1 MIKRF
6 YIFLVALLSITAMQ
20 AQSIRVQGVS
30 RSVKKAKTSLRATPN
45 NDILPGIV
53 TDSVVCKV
61 GSGRKVSYLVVKWD
75 DGKGSNKNL
84 VWKYLWTTEAEGTG
98 EAMLKAIAKADPRF
112 YMLVYG
118 GTQYGTAIGGMGFDL
133 NGNGNISLLKNGV
146 SYSLTDGLYNTS
158 TYDFDHWTSNDSLD
172 HWRAGWYNGYWSYWT
187 TDALSTPYAYSS
199 VGASSRHL
207 SNGSVDGWV
216 YMSDM
221 VNWYSN
227 DMSGELEY
235 VTPIANASGVA
246 PKTNQARSQTNKA
259 PGKTTIVKTYDEFKN
274 AIEKAADGDVIEFDP
289 ALAGKEITPTD
300 PIDVKN
306 KNITINGNGVTFVNY
321 NEAIW
326 FTSDIDNT
334 SIETKVKNL
343 NFKNYSTPI
352 QIDQAQVTLENCT
365 FDNCKATSNA
375 VIQATNYIDYKMKLN
390 LIGCRFSNNT
400 STATKRLPIIE
411 FYGHGGGK
419 VEDAKGLISSCSFV
433 GNDAYNAVIGISNP
447 GSFEIVNSV
456 FQDNKI
462 KAKRGNTILKRDNM
476 KGFKLL
482 GHNIIE
488 GGISEHNNAK
498 DTIATNKYL
507 SSTDIVGED
516 LKPLTYNEDL
526 KEYVVISTGKAFNN
540 LPANTTYEG
549 VLFPKKDLLGNVIDY
564 TKPTHSGACQ
574 TVAEAPVDYTNGVF
588 IVNEDWFGH
597 QNSTLNFI
605 SNDGEWTY
613 RVIQKENPGKE
624 LGATAQY
631 GTIYGDKFYIISK
644 QEKDPGASIVGGRL
658 TIADAK
664 TLKIEKQ
671 LTTFATNSEGKSIAD
686 GRSFLG
692 VDETKAYIG
701 TTNGIY
707 ILDLTTNE
715 IKGQIG
721 GAEGSATNLYSGQI
735 GNMVRVDNKV
745 YAVHQTKG
753 LIVIDAITDKVR
765 KVIPAEEGWGF
776 GSVVLSKDGNLWLS
790 LADKNGS
797 GKADTRI
804 VKLDP
809 KSHKK
814 EVITLPKG
822 TFGPANSWYAWT
834 PDGFCASTQQN
845 VLYWNG
851 GESSWFSNKTIF
863 KYDID
868 KKECTKFIAIDDP
881 WKLYGCSMRVHPV
894 TDELYVSLYQDFGNQ
909 SYTLR
914 KYDTTGTIIKE
925 YPMIANY
932 WFPSLPVFPDNF
944 APTAKDLGVIPVSNT
959 KRTNIKLD
967 DFVEDKDNL
976 PASIIMT
983 VKEISDADL
992 FDAKIVNGYLSIN
1005 PLVEPEGEQT
1015 VTIKINS
1022 NGKIIEKVVTIE
1034 FMTNE
1039 ALGVNEIETENETKE
1054 KVIYDLQGR
1063 RVKNPQ
1069 HGIYIVNGKK
1079 VVFK

>member
-112 YMLVYG
+112 YMLIYG

-375 VIQATNYIDYKMKLN
+375 VIQATNYIGYKMKLN

-516 LKPLTYNEDL
+516 LKPLTYNDDL

-549 VLFPKKDLLGNVIDY
+549 VLFPEKDLLGNVIDY

-574 TVAEAPVDYTNGVF
+574 TVVEAPVDYTNGVF

-631 GTIYGDKFYIISK
+631 GSIYGDKFYIISK

-664 TLKIEKQ
+664 TLKMEKQ

-715 IKGQIG
+715 IKGQIS
-721 GAEGSATNLYSGQI
+721 GAEGSATDLYSGQI

>member
-112 YMLVYG
+112 YMLIYG

-375 VIQATNYIDYKMKLN
+375 VIQATNYIGYKMKLN

-516 LKPLTYNEDL
+516 LKPLTYNDDL

-549 VLFPKKDLLGNVIDY
+549 VLFPEKDLLGNVIDY

-574 TVAEAPVDYTNGVF
+574 TVVEAPVDYTNGVF

-664 TLKIEKQ
+664 TLKMEKQ

-715 IKGQIG
+715 IKGQIS
-721 GAEGSATNLYSGQI
+721 GAEGSATDLYSGQI

-804 VKLDP
+804 VKLNP
-809 KSHKK
+809 KSYKK
-814 EVITLPKG
+814 EVIALPEG
-822 TFGPANSWYAWT
+822 MFGPANSWYAWT

-944 APTAKDLGVIPVSNT
+944 APTAKDLGVIPVSKEKNT
-959 KRTNIKLD
+959 VISLK
-967 DFVEDKDNL
+967 DFVEDKDNM
-976 PASIIMT
+976 ASAIIMS
-983 VKEISDADL
+983 VKEVSYPEI
-992 FDAKIVNGYLSIN
+992 FEAKIINGNLVIM
-1005 PLVEPEGEQT
+1005 PTVEPDGEQT

-1034 FMTNE
+1034 FMTDE

>member
-375 VIQATNYIDYKMKLN
+375 VIQATNYIGYKMKLN

-516 LKPLTYNEDL
+516 LKPLTYNDDL

-574 TVAEAPVDYTNGVF
+574 AVAEAPVDYTNGVF

-715 IKGQIG
+715 IKGQIS
-721 GAEGSATNLYSGQI
+721 GAEGSATDLYSGQI

-753 LIVIDAITDKVR
+753 LIVIDAITDKVK

-814 EVITLPKG
+814 EVIALPEG
-822 TFGPANSWYAWT
+822 MFGPANSWYAWT

-881 WKLYGCSMRVHPV
+881 WKIYGCSMRVHPV

-944 APTAKDLGVIPVSNT
+944 APTAKDLGVIPVSKEKNT
-959 KRTNIKLD
+959 VISLK
-967 DFVEDKDNL
+967 DFVEDKDNM
-976 PASIIMT
+976 ASAIIMS
-983 VKEISDADL
+983 VKEVSYPEI
-992 FDAKIVNGYLSIN
+992 FEAKIINGNLVIM
-1005 PLVEPEGEQT
+1005 PTVEPDGEQT

-1034 FMTNE
+1034 FMTDE

>member
-289 ALAGKEITPTD
+289 SLAGKEITPTD

-375 VIQATNYIDYKMKLN
+375 VIQATNYIGYKMKLN

-516 LKPLTYNEDL
+516 LKPLTYNDDL

-574 TVAEAPVDYTNGVF
+574 TVVEAPVDYTNGVF

-797 GKADTRI
+797 GKADKRI
-804 VKLDP
+804 VKLNP

-814 EVITLPKG
+814 EVITLPEG
-822 TFGPANSWYAWT
+822 MFGPANSWYAWT

-868 KKECTKFIAIDDP
+868 KKECTKFIAIADP
-881 WKLYGCSMRVHPV
+881 WKIYGCSMRVHPV

-914 KYDTTGTIIKE
+914 KYDTTGAIIKE
-925 YPMIANY
+925 YSMIANY

-1005 PLVEPEGEQT
+1005 PLAEPEGEQT

>member
-20 AQSIRVQGVS
+20 AQSIREQ
-30 RSVKKAKTSLRATPN
+30 KTPC
-45 NDILPGIV
+45 V
-53 TDSVVCKV
+53 
-61 GSGRKVSYLVVKWD
+61 
-75 DGKGSNKNL
+75 
-84 VWKYLWTTEAEGTG
+84 
-98 EAMLKAIAKADPRF
+98 
-112 YMLVYG
+112 
-118 GTQYGTAIGGMGFDL
+118 
-133 NGNGNISLLKNGV
+133 
-146 SYSLTDGLYNTS
+146 
-158 TYDFDHWTSNDSLD
+158 
-172 HWRAGWYNGYWSYWT
+172 
-187 TDALSTPYAYSS
+187 
-199 VGASSRHL
+199 
-207 SNGSVDGWV
+207 
-216 YMSDM
+216 
-221 VNWYSN
+221 
-227 DMSGELEY
+227 
-235 VTPIANASGVA
+235 
-246 PKTNQARSQTNKA
+246 QTNK
-259 PGKTTIVKTYDEFKN
+259 
-274 AIEKAADGDVIEFDP
+274 
-289 ALAGKEITPTD
+289 
-300 PIDVKN
+300 
-306 KNITINGNGVTFVNY
+306 
-321 NEAIW
+321 
-326 FTSDIDNT
+326 
-334 SIETKVKNL
+334 
-343 NFKNYSTPI
+343 
-352 QIDQAQVTLENCT
+352 
-365 FDNCKATSNA
+365 
-375 VIQATNYIDYKMKLN
+375 
-390 LIGCRFSNNT
+390 
-400 STATKRLPIIE
+400 
-411 FYGHGGGK
+411 
-419 VEDAKGLISSCSFV
+419 
-433 GNDAYNAVIGISNP
+433 
-447 GSFEIVNSV
+447 
-456 FQDNKI
+456 
-462 KAKRGNTILKRDNM
+462 
-476 KGFKLL
+476 
-482 GHNIIE
+482 
-488 GGISEHNNAK
+488 
-498 DTIATNKYL
+498 
-507 SSTDIVGED
+507 
-516 LKPLTYNEDL
+516 
-526 KEYVVISTGKAFNN
+526 
-540 LPANTTYEG
+540 
-549 VLFPKKDLLGNVIDY
+549 
-564 TKPTHSGACQ
+564 
-574 TVAEAPVDYTNGVF
+574 APVDYTNGVF

-644 QEKDPGASIVGGRL
+644 QEKDGGAAIQGGRL

-715 IKGQIG
+715 IKGQIS
-721 GAEGSATNLYSGQI
+721 GAEGSATDLYSGQI

-1005 PLVEPEGEQT
+1005 PLVEPDGEQT

-1039 ALGVNEIETENETKE
+1039 ALGVN
-1054 KVIYDLQGR
+1054 
-1063 RVKNPQ
+1063 
-1069 HGIYIVNGKK
+1069 
-1079 VVFK
+1079 

>member
-6 YIFLVALLSITAMQ
+6 YILLVALLSITVMQ
-20 AQSIRVQGVS
+20 AQSFREQ
-30 RSVKKAKTSLRATPN
+30 KTPC
-45 NDILPGIV
+45 V
-53 TDSVVCKV
+53 
-61 GSGRKVSYLVVKWD
+61 
-75 DGKGSNKNL
+75 
-84 VWKYLWTTEAEGTG
+84 
-98 EAMLKAIAKADPRF
+98 
-112 YMLVYG
+112 
-118 GTQYGTAIGGMGFDL
+118 
-133 NGNGNISLLKNGV
+133 
-146 SYSLTDGLYNTS
+146 
-158 TYDFDHWTSNDSLD
+158 
-172 HWRAGWYNGYWSYWT
+172 
-187 TDALSTPYAYSS
+187 
-199 VGASSRHL
+199 
-207 SNGSVDGWV
+207 
-216 YMSDM
+216 
-221 VNWYSN
+221 
-227 DMSGELEY
+227 
-235 VTPIANASGVA
+235 
-246 PKTNQARSQTNKA
+246 QTNK
-259 PGKTTIVKTYDEFKN
+259 
-274 AIEKAADGDVIEFDP
+274 
-289 ALAGKEITPTD
+289 
-300 PIDVKN
+300 
-306 KNITINGNGVTFVNY
+306 
-321 NEAIW
+321 
-326 FTSDIDNT
+326 
-334 SIETKVKNL
+334 
-343 NFKNYSTPI
+343 
-352 QIDQAQVTLENCT
+352 
-365 FDNCKATSNA
+365 
-375 VIQATNYIDYKMKLN
+375 
-390 LIGCRFSNNT
+390 
-400 STATKRLPIIE
+400 
-411 FYGHGGGK
+411 
-419 VEDAKGLISSCSFV
+419 
-433 GNDAYNAVIGISNP
+433 
-447 GSFEIVNSV
+447 
-456 FQDNKI
+456 
-462 KAKRGNTILKRDNM
+462 
-476 KGFKLL
+476 
-482 GHNIIE
+482 
-488 GGISEHNNAK
+488 
-498 DTIATNKYL
+498 
-507 SSTDIVGED
+507 
-516 LKPLTYNEDL
+516 
-526 KEYVVISTGKAFNN
+526 
-540 LPANTTYEG
+540 
-549 VLFPKKDLLGNVIDY
+549 
-564 TKPTHSGACQ
+564 
-574 TVAEAPVDYTNGVF
+574 APVDYTNGVF

-715 IKGQIG
+715 IKGQIS
-721 GAEGSATNLYSGQI
+721 GAEGSATDLYSGQI

-753 LIVIDAITDKVR
+753 LIVIDAITDKVK

-809 KSHKK
+809 KSYKK
-814 EVITLPKG
+814 EVITLPEG
-822 TFGPANSWYAWT
+822 TFGPANSWHAWT

-944 APTAKDLGVIPVSNT
+944 APTAKDLDVIPVSKEKNT
-959 KRTNIKLD
+959 VIPLK
-967 DFVEDKDNL
+967 DFVEDKDNM
-976 PASIIMT
+976 ASAIIMS
-983 VKEISDADL
+983 VKEVSYPEI
-992 FDAKIVNGYLSIN
+992 FEAKIINGNLVIM
-1005 PLVEPEGEQT
+1005 PTVEPDGEQT

-1034 FMTNE
+1034 FMTDE

>member
-375 VIQATNYIDYKMKLN
+375 VIQATNYIGYKMKLN

-516 LKPLTYNEDL
+516 LKPLTYNDDL

-574 TVAEAPVDYTNGVF
+574 TVVEAPVDYTNGVF

-701 TTNGIY
+701 TSNGIY

-715 IKGQIG
+715 IKGQIS
-721 GAEGSATNLYSGQI
+721 GAEGSATDLYSGQI

-804 VKLDP
+804 VKLNP
-809 KSHKK
+809 KSYKK

-914 KYDTTGTIIKE
+914 KYDTTGTIINE

-932 WFPSLPVFPDNF
+932 WFPSLPIFPDNF
-944 APTAKDLGVIPVSNT
+944 APTAKDLDVIPVSKEKNT
-959 KRTNIKLD
+959 VIPLK
-967 DFVEDKDNL
+967 DFVEDKDNM
-976 PASIIMT
+976 ASAIIMS
-983 VKEISDADL
+983 VKEVSYPEI
-992 FDAKIVNGYLSIN
+992 FEAKIINGNLVIM
-1005 PLVEPEGEQT
+1005 PTVEPDGEQT

-1034 FMTNE
+1034 FMTDE

>member
-45 NDILPGIV
+45 NDILPGID
-53 TDSVVCKV
+53 TNRKFYEV
-61 GSGRKVSYLVVKWD
+61 GSGRKASYLVVKWD

-235 VTPIANASGVA
+235 VTPVANVSGVA

-259 PGKTTIVKTYDEFKN
+259 PGKTTIVKTYTEFKN
-274 AIEKAADGDVIEFDP
+274 AIENAADGDVIEFDP
-289 ALAGKEITPTD
+289 SLAGKEITPTD
-300 PIDVKN
+300 LLDVKN
-306 KNITINGNGVTFVNY
+306 KNITINGNGVTLVNY

-352 QIDQAQVTLENCT
+352 QIDHAQVTLENCT

-375 VIQATNYIDYKMKLN
+375 VIQATNYIGYKMKLN

-411 FYGHGGGK
+411 FYGYGGGK

-462 KAKRGNTILKRDNM
+462 KAKSGNTILKRDNM

-488 GGISEHNNAK
+488 GGISEYTVAK

-574 TVAEAPVDYTNGVF
+574 TVAETPVDYTNGVF

-644 QEKDPGASIVGGRL
+644 QEKDGGAAIQGGRL

-701 TTNGIY
+701 TSNGIY

-753 LIVIDAITDKVR
+753 LIVIDAITDKVK

-814 EVITLPKG
+814 EVIALPEG
-822 TFGPANSWYAWT
+822 MFGPANSWYAWT

-881 WKLYGCSMRVHPV
+881 WKIYGCSMRVHPV

-914 KYDTTGTIIKE
+914 KYDTTGTIINE

-944 APTAKDLGVIPVSNT
+944 APTAKDLDVIRVSNT

-1034 FMTNE
+1034 FMTDE

>member
-375 VIQATNYIDYKMKLN
+375 VIQATNYIGYKMKLN

-516 LKPLTYNEDL
+516 LKPLTYNDDL

-574 TVAEAPVDYTNGVF
+574 TVVEAPVDYTNGVF

-797 GKADTRI
+797 GKADKRI
-804 VKLDP
+804 VKLNP

-814 EVITLPKG
+814 EVITLPEG
-822 TFGPANSWYAWT
+822 MFGPANSWYAWT

-868 KKECTKFIAIDDP
+868 KKECTKFIAIADP
-881 WKLYGCSMRVHPV
+881 WKIYGCSMRVHPV

-914 KYDTTGTIIKE
+914 KYDTTGAIIKE
-925 YPMIANY
+925 YSMIANY

-1005 PLVEPEGEQT
+1005 PLAEPEGEQT

>member
-289 ALAGKEITPTD
+289 SLAGKEITPTD

-375 VIQATNYIDYKMKLN
+375 VIQATNYIGYKMKLN

-516 LKPLTYNEDL
+516 LKPLTYNDDL

-574 TVAEAPVDYTNGVF
+574 TVVEAPVDYTNGVF

-715 IKGQIG
+715 IKGQIS
-721 GAEGSATNLYSGQI
+721 GAEGSATDLYSGQI

-753 LIVIDAITDKVR
+753 LIVIDAITDKVK

-797 GKADTRI
+797 GKADKRI

-809 KSHKK
+809 KSYKK
-814 EVITLPKG
+814 EVITLPEG

-851 GESSWFSNKTIF
+851 GKSSWFSNKTIF

-868 KKECTKFIAIDDP
+868 KNECTKFIAIDDP
-881 WKLYGCSMRVHPV
+881 WKIYGCSMRVHPV

-914 KYDTTGTIIKE
+914 KYDTTGTIINE

-944 APTAKDLGVIPVSNT
+944 APTAKDLGVIPVSKEKNT
-959 KRTNIKLD
+959 VISLK
-967 DFVEDKDNL
+967 DFVEDKDNM
-976 PASIIMT
+976 ASAIIMS
-983 VKEISDADL
+983 VKEVSYPEI
-992 FDAKIVNGYLSIN
+992 FEAKIINGNLVIM
-1005 PLVEPEGEQT
+1005 PTVEPDGEQT

-1034 FMTNE
+1034 FMTDE

>member
-375 VIQATNYIDYKMKLN
+375 VIQATNYIGYKMKLN

-516 LKPLTYNEDL
+516 LKPLTYNDDL

-574 TVAEAPVDYTNGVF
+574 TVVEAPVDYTNGVF

-715 IKGQIG
+715 IKGQIS
-721 GAEGSATNLYSGQI
+721 GAEGSATDLYSGQI

>member
-45 NDILPGIV
+45 NDILPGID
-53 TDSVVCKV
+53 TNRKFYEV

-75 DGKGSNKNL
+75 DGKGGNKNL

-259 PGKTTIVKTYDEFKN
+259 PGKTTIVKTYTEFKN
-274 AIEKAADGDVIEFDP
+274 AIENAADGDVIEFDP
-289 ALAGKEITPTD
+289 SLAGKEITPTD
-300 PIDVKN
+300 LLDVKN
-306 KNITINGNGVTFVNY
+306 KNITINGNGVTLVNY

-352 QIDQAQVTLENCT
+352 QIDHAQVTLENCT

-375 VIQATNYIDYKMKLN
+375 VIQATNYIGYKMKLN

-411 FYGHGGGK
+411 FYGYGGGK
-419 VEDAKGLISSCSFV
+419 VEDARGLISSCSFV

-462 KAKRGNTILKRDNM
+462 KAKSGNTILKRDNM

-488 GGISEHNNAK
+488 GGISEYTVAK

-516 LKPLTYNEDL
+516 LKPLTYNDDL

-549 VLFPKKDLLGNVIDY
+549 VLFPEKDLLGNVIDY

-574 TVAEAPVDYTNGVF
+574 TVVEAPVDYTNGVF

-644 QEKDPGASIVGGRL
+644 QEKDGGAAIQGGRL

-715 IKGQIG
+715 IKGQIS
-721 GAEGSATNLYSGQI
+721 GAEGSATDLYSGQI

-797 GKADTRI
+797 GKADKRI

-809 KSHKK
+809 KSYKK
-814 EVITLPKG
+814 EVITLPEG

-851 GESSWFSNKTIF
+851 GKSSWFSNKTIF

-868 KKECTKFIAIDDP
+868 KNECTKFIAIDDP
-881 WKLYGCSMRVHPV
+881 WKIYGCSMRVHPV

-944 APTAKDLGVIPVSNT
+944 APTAKDLDVIPVSKEKNT
-959 KRTNIKLD
+959 VISLK
-967 DFVEDKDNL
+967 DFVEDKDNM
-976 PASIIMT
+976 ASAIIMS
-983 VKEISDADL
+983 VKEVSYPEI
-992 FDAKIVNGYLSIN
+992 FEAKIINGNLVIM
-1005 PLVEPEGEQT
+1005 PTVEPDGEQT

>member
-20 AQSIRVQGVS
+20 AQSIREQ
-30 RSVKKAKTSLRATPN
+30 KTPC
-45 NDILPGIV
+45 V
-53 TDSVVCKV
+53 
-61 GSGRKVSYLVVKWD
+61 
-75 DGKGSNKNL
+75 
-84 VWKYLWTTEAEGTG
+84 
-98 EAMLKAIAKADPRF
+98 
-112 YMLVYG
+112 
-118 GTQYGTAIGGMGFDL
+118 
-133 NGNGNISLLKNGV
+133 
-146 SYSLTDGLYNTS
+146 
-158 TYDFDHWTSNDSLD
+158 
-172 HWRAGWYNGYWSYWT
+172 
-187 TDALSTPYAYSS
+187 
-199 VGASSRHL
+199 
-207 SNGSVDGWV
+207 
-216 YMSDM
+216 
-221 VNWYSN
+221 
-227 DMSGELEY
+227 
-235 VTPIANASGVA
+235 
-246 PKTNQARSQTNKA
+246 QTNKA

-375 VIQATNYIDYKMKLN
+375 VIQATNYIGYKMKLN

-419 VEDAKGLISSCSFV
+419 VEEAKGLISSCSFV

-715 IKGQIG
+715 IKGQIS
-721 GAEGSATNLYSGQI
+721 GAEGSATDLYSGQI

-753 LIVIDAITDKVR
+753 LIVIDAITDKVK

-814 EVITLPKG
+814 EVITLPEG

-851 GESSWFSNKTIF
+851 GKSSWFSNKTIF

-925 YPMIANY
+925 YPMIKNNWY
-932 WFPSLPVFPDNF
+932 PSLPIFPDNF
-944 APTAKDLGVIPVSNT
+944 APTAKDLGVIRVSNT

>member
-375 VIQATNYIDYKMKLN
+375 VIQATNYIGYKMKLN

-516 LKPLTYNEDL
+516 LKPLTYNDDL

-574 TVAEAPVDYTNGVF
+574 TVVEAPVDYTNGVF

>member
-6 YIFLVALLSITAMQ
+6 YIFLVAVLSITAMQ

-45 NDILPGIV
+45 NDILPGID
-53 TDSVVCKV
+53 TNRKFYEV
-61 GSGRKVSYLVVKWD
+61 GSGRKASYLVVKWD

-172 HWRAGWYNGYWSYWT
+172 HWRSGWYNGYWSYWT
-187 TDALSTPYAYSS
+187 TDDLSTPYAYSS

-221 VNWYSN
+221 INWYSN

-235 VTPIANASGVA
+235 VTPIANASRVA

-375 VIQATNYIDYKMKLN
+375 VIQATNYIGYKMKLN

-516 LKPLTYNEDL
+516 LKPLTYNDDL

-574 TVAEAPVDYTNGVF
+574 TVVEAPVDYTNGVF

-664 TLKIEKQ
+664 TLKMEKQ

-701 TTNGIY
+701 TSNGIY

-715 IKGQIG
+715 IKGQIS
-721 GAEGSATNLYSGQI
+721 GAEGSATDLYSGQI

-804 VKLDP
+804 VKLNP

-814 EVITLPKG
+814 EVIALPEG
-822 TFGPANSWYAWT
+822 MFGPANSWYAWT

-868 KKECTKFIAIDDP
+868 KKECTKFIAIADP
-881 WKLYGCSMRVHPV
+881 WKIYGCSMRVHPV

-914 KYDTTGTIIKE
+914 KYDTTGAIIKE
-925 YPMIANY
+925 YSMIANY

-1005 PLVEPEGEQT
+1005 PLAEPEGEQT

-1034 FMTNE
+1034 FMTDE

>member
-20 AQSIRVQGVS
+20 AQSIREQ
-30 RSVKKAKTSLRATPN
+30 KTPC
-45 NDILPGIV
+45 V
-53 TDSVVCKV
+53 
-61 GSGRKVSYLVVKWD
+61 
-75 DGKGSNKNL
+75 
-84 VWKYLWTTEAEGTG
+84 
-98 EAMLKAIAKADPRF
+98 
-112 YMLVYG
+112 
-118 GTQYGTAIGGMGFDL
+118 
-133 NGNGNISLLKNGV
+133 
-146 SYSLTDGLYNTS
+146 
-158 TYDFDHWTSNDSLD
+158 
-172 HWRAGWYNGYWSYWT
+172 
-187 TDALSTPYAYSS
+187 
-199 VGASSRHL
+199 
-207 SNGSVDGWV
+207 
-216 YMSDM
+216 
-221 VNWYSN
+221 
-227 DMSGELEY
+227 
-235 VTPIANASGVA
+235 
-246 PKTNQARSQTNKA
+246 QTNKA

-375 VIQATNYIDYKMKLN
+375 VIQATNYIGYKMKLN

-644 QEKDPGASIVGGRL
+644 QEKDGGAAIQGGRL

-664 TLKIEKQ
+664 TLKMEKQ

-715 IKGQIG
+715 IKGQIS
-721 GAEGSATNLYSGQI
+721 GAEGSATDLYSGQI

-753 LIVIDAITDKVR
+753 LIVIDAITDKVK
-765 KVIPAEEGWGF
+765 KVIPAEKGWGF

-790 LADKNGS
+790 LAATNGS

-804 VKLDP
+804 VKLNP
-809 KSHKK
+809 KSYKK
-814 EVITLPKG
+814 EVITLPEG

-944 APTAKDLGVIPVSNT
+944 APTAKDLDVIPVSKEKNT
-959 KRTNIKLD
+959 VIPLK
-967 DFVEDKDNL
+967 DFVEDKDNM
-976 PASIIMT
+976 ASAIIMS
-983 VKEISDADL
+983 VKEVSYPEI
-992 FDAKIVNGYLSIN
+992 FEAKIINGNLVIM
-1005 PLVEPEGEQT
+1005 PTVEPDGEQT

-1034 FMTNE
+1034 FMTDE

>member
-6 YIFLVALLSITAMQ
+6 YIFLVALLSITVMQ

-375 VIQATNYIDYKMKLN
+375 VIQATNYIGYKMKLN

-516 LKPLTYNEDL
+516 LKPLTYNDDL

-574 TVAEAPVDYTNGVF
+574 TVVEAPVDYTNGVF

-715 IKGQIG
+715 IKGQIS
-721 GAEGSATNLYSGQI
+721 GAEGSATDLYSGQI

-753 LIVIDAITDKVR
+753 LIVIDAITDKVK

-797 GKADTRI
+797 GKADKRI

-809 KSHKK
+809 KSYKK
-814 EVITLPKG
+814 EVITLPEG

-851 GESSWFSNKTIF
+851 GKSSWFSNKTIF

-868 KKECTKFIAIDDP
+868 KNECTKFIAIDDP
-881 WKLYGCSMRVHPV
+881 WKIYGCSMRVHPV

-914 KYDTTGTIIKE
+914 KYDTTGTIINE

-944 APTAKDLGVIPVSNT
+944 APTAKDLGVIPVSKEKNT
-959 KRTNIKLD
+959 VISLK
-967 DFVEDKDNL
+967 DFVEDKDNM
-976 PASIIMT
+976 ASAIIMS
-983 VKEISDADL
+983 VKEVSYPEI
-992 FDAKIVNGYLSIN
+992 FEAKIINGNLVIM
-1005 PLVEPEGEQT
+1005 PTVEPDGEQT

-1034 FMTNE
+1034 FMTDE

>member
-20 AQSIRVQGVS
+20 AQSIREQ
-30 RSVKKAKTSLRATPN
+30 KTPC
-45 NDILPGIV
+45 V
-53 TDSVVCKV
+53 
-61 GSGRKVSYLVVKWD
+61 
-75 DGKGSNKNL
+75 
-84 VWKYLWTTEAEGTG
+84 
-98 EAMLKAIAKADPRF
+98 
-112 YMLVYG
+112 
-118 GTQYGTAIGGMGFDL
+118 
-133 NGNGNISLLKNGV
+133 
-146 SYSLTDGLYNTS
+146 
-158 TYDFDHWTSNDSLD
+158 
-172 HWRAGWYNGYWSYWT
+172 
-187 TDALSTPYAYSS
+187 
-199 VGASSRHL
+199 
-207 SNGSVDGWV
+207 
-216 YMSDM
+216 
-221 VNWYSN
+221 
-227 DMSGELEY
+227 
-235 VTPIANASGVA
+235 
-246 PKTNQARSQTNKA
+246 QTNKA

-306 KNITINGNGVTFVNY
+306 KNITINGNGVTLVNY

-375 VIQATNYIDYKMKLN
+375 VIQATNYIGYKMKLN

-411 FYGHGGGK
+411 FYGYGGGK

-462 KAKRGNTILKRDNM
+462 KAKSGNTILKRDNM

-488 GGISEHNNAK
+488 GGISEYTVAK

-516 LKPLTYNEDL
+516 LKPLTYNDDL

-715 IKGQIG
+715 IKGQIS
-721 GAEGSATNLYSGQI
+721 GAEGSATDLYSGQI

-753 LIVIDAITDKVR
+753 LIVIDAITDKVK

-814 EVITLPKG
+814 EVITLPEG
-822 TFGPANSWYAWT
+822 MFGPANSWYAWT

-845 VLYWNG
+845 ILYWNG

-881 WKLYGCSMRVHPV
+881 WKIYGCSMRVHPV

-944 APTAKDLGVIPVSNT
+944 APTAKDLGVIRVSNT

-1034 FMTNE
+1034 FMTDE

>member
-6 YIFLVALLSITAMQ
+6 YIFLVALLSITVMQ
-20 AQSIRVQGVS
+20 AQSIREQ
-30 RSVKKAKTSLRATPN
+30 KTPC
-45 NDILPGIV
+45 V
-53 TDSVVCKV
+53 
-61 GSGRKVSYLVVKWD
+61 
-75 DGKGSNKNL
+75 
-84 VWKYLWTTEAEGTG
+84 
-98 EAMLKAIAKADPRF
+98 
-112 YMLVYG
+112 
-118 GTQYGTAIGGMGFDL
+118 
-133 NGNGNISLLKNGV
+133 
-146 SYSLTDGLYNTS
+146 
-158 TYDFDHWTSNDSLD
+158 
-172 HWRAGWYNGYWSYWT
+172 
-187 TDALSTPYAYSS
+187 
-199 VGASSRHL
+199 
-207 SNGSVDGWV
+207 
-216 YMSDM
+216 
-221 VNWYSN
+221 
-227 DMSGELEY
+227 
-235 VTPIANASGVA
+235 
-246 PKTNQARSQTNKA
+246 QTNKA

-375 VIQATNYIDYKMKLN
+375 VIQATNYIGYKMKLN

-462 KAKRGNTILKRDNM
+462 KAKSGNTILKRDNM

-516 LKPLTYNEDL
+516 LKPLTYNDDL

-574 TVAEAPVDYTNGVF
+574 TVVEAPVDYTNGVF

-715 IKGQIG
+715 IKGQIS
-721 GAEGSATNLYSGQI
+721 GAEGSATDLYSGQI

-753 LIVIDAITDKVR
+753 LIVIDAITDKVK

-797 GKADTRI
+797 GKADKRI

-809 KSHKK
+809 KSYKK
-814 EVITLPKG
+814 EVITLPEG

-851 GESSWFSNKTIF
+851 GKSSWFSNKTIF

-868 KKECTKFIAIDDP
+868 KNECTKFIAIDDP
-881 WKLYGCSMRVHPV
+881 WKIYGCSMRVHPV

-914 KYDTTGTIIKE
+914 KYDTTGTIINE

-944 APTAKDLGVIPVSNT
+944 APTAKDLGVIPVSKEKNT
-959 KRTNIKLD
+959 VISLK
-967 DFVEDKDNL
+967 DFVEDKDNM
-976 PASIIMT
+976 ASAIIMS
-983 VKEISDADL
+983 VKEVSYPEI
-992 FDAKIVNGYLSIN
+992 FEAKIINGNLVIM
-1005 PLVEPEGEQT
+1005 PTVEPDGEQT

-1034 FMTNE
+1034 FMTDE

>member
-375 VIQATNYIDYKMKLN
+375 VIQATNYIGYKMKLN

-516 LKPLTYNEDL
+516 LKPLTYNDDL

-574 TVAEAPVDYTNGVF
+574 TVVEAPVDYTNGVF

-753 LIVIDAITDKVR
+753 LIVIDAITDKVK

-804 VKLDP
+804 VKLNP
-809 KSHKK
+809 KSYKK
-814 EVITLPKG
+814 EVIALPEG

-881 WKLYGCSMRVHPV
+881 WKIYGCSMRVHPV

-914 KYDTTGTIIKE
+914 KYDTTGTIINE

-944 APTAKDLGVIPVSNT
+944 APTAKDLGVIPVSKEKNT
-959 KRTNIKLD
+959 VISLK
-967 DFVEDKDNL
+967 DFVEDKDNM
-976 PASIIMT
+976 ASAIIMS
-983 VKEISDADL
+983 VKEVSYPEI
-992 FDAKIVNGYLSIN
+992 FEAKIINGNLVIM
-1005 PLVEPEGEQT
+1005 PTVEPDGEQT

-1034 FMTNE
+1034 FMTDE